1 MKKNENVLVLDCP
14 QALALI
20 KKISEG
26 CVIHPWSSSALD
38 DHIKGCTKCA
48 KKLDEITKEQEE

>member
-1 MKKNENVLVLDCP
+1 MKKIDDVLVLDCS

-26 CVIHPWSSSALD
+26 RVIHPLSSSALD
-38 DHIKGCTKCA
+38 EHIKGCTECA
-48 KKLDEITKEQEE
+48 KRLIEVIKEQRE